1 MDEIDVA
8 IIGAGPYGLS
18 LAAHLKVVGVQYQV
32 FGTPMSFWRN
42 SMPPGMELKSEGPAC
57 DLFDWRREFAIEDF
71 YKETSRPFVGRVIVP
86 AEIFLAY
93 GLEFQKRFVP
103 DVDLRKVANV
113 SRSGDRFILRLED
126 KSVLRAARVVV
137 ATGIRDYAYIPEAL
151 CGQPKEFVTHSAEY
165 GSVDT
170 LVGRKV
176 LVIGGGASAVD
187 LAWSLF
193 QRGAD
198 VSLVFRRPEINFH
211 PEPPPRNWYSA
222 MRSPDSPIGG
232 GWKLFFYSHAPHIF
246 RLLPEMTRQRIV
258 ATTLGPFPGWFMT
271 ARVPGRVPMLGGLQV
286 MGTEVGA
293 SQITLK
299 AKAADGGTK
308 RLRADHIVAAT
319 GYRVDIDRLAFLDD
333 ALRKSIRVS
342 GRAPVLSSGFESSVR
357 GLYFVG
363 VASAATFGPV
373 MRFVAGAGFT
383 VRSLSRRLASARGP
397 VDARSAS
404 SEIRWVKWGRQS

>member
-1 MDEIDVA
+1 MDDIDVA

-18 LAAHLKVVGVQYQV
+18 LAAHLKGSGVEYRV
-32 FGTPMSFWRN
+32 FGTPMSFWRD

-57 DLFDWRREFAIEDF
+57 DLFDQRREFAIEHF
-71 YKETSRPFVGRVIVP
+71 YKEISRPFVGRVIVP

-103 DVDLRKVANV
+103 EVDHRDVTGV
-113 SRSGDRFILRLED
+113 SCSGDKFILRLQNGTI
-126 KSVLRAARVVV
+126 LRAACVVV
-137 ATGIRDYAYIPEAL
+137 ATGIRDYAYVPEAL
-151 CGQPKEFVTHSAEY
+151 RGLPREFVTHSAEY
-165 GSVDT
+165 GSTDH
-170 LVGRKV
+170 LAGRKV
-176 LVIGGGASAVD
+176 LVIGSGASAVD
-187 LAWSLF
+187 LAWALF
-193 QRGAD
+193 KRGGD
-198 VSLVFRRPEINFH
+198 VSLVFRRPKINFH

-222 MRSPDSPIGG
+222 IRSPDTPIGG

-271 ARVPGRVPMLGGLQV
+271 ARVPGQVPMLGGLQV
-286 MGTEVGA
+286 MGTELGQ

-299 AKAADGGTK
+299 AKAGDGGVK
-308 RLRADHIVAAT
+308 RLTADHVVAAT
-319 GYRVDIDRLAFLDD
+319 GYRVDINRLAFLDD
-333 ALRKSIRVS
+333 ALKKSIRVS
-342 GRAPVLSSGFESSVR
+342 GRSPVLSAGFESSVQ

-383 VRSLSRRLASARGP
+383 VRRLSRRLASAR
-397 VDARSAS
+397 RSSAGRPAS
-404 SEIRWVKWGRQS
+404 SEFRLVKWGGQG